1 MSDDTGALYTTQSS
15 QITQN
20 STVVATIAKAVA
32 SGLLTGSATT
42 LYTSTSKATSIGAIC
57 RSKLMSIVFCNTDNA
72 TRTVTLYLVPAAGS
86 PAAGNTILSALSL
99 TAGQT
104 YQFDL
109 GDGIPLLNG
118 EMIQG
123 LASTTGVVTH
133 RISLI
138 EYV

>member
-1 MSDDTGALYTTQSS
+1 MSDDGALYTTQSS

-32 SGLLTGSATT
+32 SGLLTDTAAT
-42 LYTSTSKATSIGAIC
+42 LYTSTSKSTSIGAIC
-57 RSKLMSIVFCNTDNA
+57 RSKLMSIFFCNTDSSA
-72 TRTVTLYLVPAAGS
+72 RTVTVYLVQAAGS
-86 PAAGNTILSALSL
+86 PGTSNTILAARSL
-99 TAGQT
+99 TAGET
-104 YQFDL
+104 FQFDL

-123 LASTTGVVTH
+123 KASVTNVVTH
-133 RISLI
+133 RVSLI